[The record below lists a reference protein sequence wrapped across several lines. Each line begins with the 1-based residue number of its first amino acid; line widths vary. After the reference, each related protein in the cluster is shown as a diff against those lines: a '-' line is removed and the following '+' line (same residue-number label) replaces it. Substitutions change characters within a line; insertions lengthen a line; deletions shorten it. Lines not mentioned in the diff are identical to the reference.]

1 MKHFIV
7 LLLIAFT
14 ITFDSPISL
23 KAQTNLSP
31 AQKLARDIFKELI
44 EINTSTKVGAT
55 KASNAM
61 ADRLRKAGFPEED
74 IHIAGPEPEHMN
86 LVARYH
92 GSSKLKPVLIIGHLD
107 VVEALRSDWSMD
119 PFTFNEKNGNF
130 YGRGTTDMK
139 CEAAEIITNLIR
151 LKQEHFLPDRDI
163 IVALTDHEE
172 GGDANGILWLINNRR
187 DLIGAEFAI
196 NLDASGGWISE
207 GKYVQNEIQ
216 TCEKIFINYKFE
228 VHNKGGHSAMPVRE
242 NAIYRLAAA
251 LTRISQ
257 YRFPAKLNETTRLY
271 FDNLKNNVPGQMKS
285 DMEALLKIP
294 FDTTAAE
301 RLSDALPYYNALM
314 RTTCVATLLHGGH
327 ADNAL
332 PQTAEANVNCRMLP
346 DDKPEYVL
354 STLKSVVNDTLV
366 EITQVEEPVVSPIS
380 PLRKDILD
388 LAQKISSSLWP
399 GVKVIPIMS
408 PSATD
413 GLYLRRA
420 GIPVYAVG
428 GMFTDIND
436 VRTHGK
442 DEFIGVK
449 NFYNGVEFMY
459 RFIKTLFSG
468 NYISSGKE

>member
-92 GSSKLKPVLIIGHLD
+92 GSGKLKPVLFFGHLD

-119 PFTFNEKNGNF
+119 PFTFIEKDGSF

-139 CEAAEIITNLIR
+139 CEAAEIITNLIM
-151 LKQEHFLPDRDI
+151 LKQEHFMPDRDI

-172 GGDANGILWLINNRR
+172 GGDANGILWLINNRK
-187 DLIGAEFAI
+187 DLIDAEFAI

-216 TCEKIFINYKFE
+216 TCEKTFINYKFE
-228 VHNKGGHSAMPVRE
+228 VHNKGGHSALPVWD

-257 YRFPAKLNETTRLY
+257 FRFPAKLNETTSLY
-271 FDNLKNNVPGQMKS
+271 FDNLKNNVSGQIKS

-301 RLSDALPYYNALM
+301 RL
-314 RTTCVATLLHGGH
+314 
-327 ADNAL
+327 
-332 PQTAEANVNCRMLP
+332 
-346 DDKPEYVL
+346 
-354 STLKSVVNDTLV
+354 
-366 EITQVEEPVVSPIS
+366 
-380 PLRKDILD
+380 
-388 LAQKISSSLWP
+388 
-399 GVKVIPIMS
+399 
-408 PSATD
+408 
-413 GLYLRRA
+413 
-420 GIPVYAVG
+420 
-428 GMFTDIND
+428 
-436 VRTHGK
+436 
-442 DEFIGVK
+442 
-449 NFYNGVEFMY
+449 
-459 RFIKTLFSG
+459 
-468 NYISSGKE
+468 